1 MIRFPTDR
9 IALLPEKTLRTG
21 MQISFCLLFAG
32 ISFAGC
38 EDEPVQR
45 DYPRVKTLEVTN
57 INSEGALFA
66 AEVYE
71 SGSGEISDHGFA
83 WALGQPVINY
93 DNKVYLG
100 PFIGTGQYTAEVRS
114 TLAEGVTYKVTAF
127 VRSGDYTVCGNTVE
141 FKSLGSL
148 GPEITGFS
156 PARVLCGDTVLITGR
171 RFSWVKGVNQ
181 VFFNATVAN
190 ICGNVTDTTILA
202 VVPFSLTAPEQTISV
217 EVAGNRTTFTGGTLM
232 VDLPVV
238 EEISPA
244 SAQWGDTVEITIRN
258 LRTQNNLT
266 IQFGS
271 INLLPVVPF
280 DGQRVSFIV
289 PWTVSSPENQLKVIV
304 HGGEF
309 TSQSPF
315 ILLPPVIERIS
326 PSHGVWSDNIMLI
339 GTFNRLTENSTIRF
353 GQHIAQM
360 VYFTSDTI
368 VVKVPDNLDI
378 TPADVV
384 YSYRDLSSSPV
395 PFSLDPPEI
404 VSVTPMSGCV
414 GTIVKIEC
422 KNLKYPFVSLW
433 LNDVEIG
440 LDALGGYSYDE
451 TYLECR
457 IKGSFNGPAI
467 FRVTVCGQSDTWAQP
482 FMVRN
487 PYIVSFTPHTA
498 IPGDTI
504 TIVAEDFIDYY
515 SSFCF
520 DLYTPYDMPIVSRS
534 DNVFKVIYPDC
545 DHMTG
550 PVFARCS
557 NNWATSMIPSEDDLV
572 QPQPVIS
579 SISPVTVMYNDE
591 ITVRGDNFSLIK
603 EFNHLSVN
611 GIEVNLTSCS
621 RDELKFRM
629 PLLPAGSC
637 EIKLRVG
644 GYEVTAGQQLICLS
658 TWERL
663 SDLPFNN
670 NESFVMNFNGDVI
683 VAASPDYQSTVIDRS
698 LYRYDPA
705 TKRFNPLG
713 SRISCIATYFGLVVK
728 GDKAYISRFNG
739 ALPPVLDLFDRNT
752 QSLTRVSDLPAS
764 GGYSYWLMDGDS
776 ILLAGLGTS
785 HWKFNPVS
793 AEWTRLGDLPD
804 QTNQGH
810 VFTINGRNFIIT
822 PQNRLFEYDA
832 AEDRWVQKS
841 WPAFSWYYHEHSET
855 VVCNNKAYVCFG
867 YVGSAQIAVYD
878 PATDGWE
885 RVDGIAFPVP
895 RENVLAFSLGE
906 KLFLGGGNN
915 YLDFWS
921 FDTSLE

>member
-1 MIRFPTDR
+1 MTTGSTLVPWT
-9 IALLPEKTLRTG
+9 ALVSSQLR
-21 MQISFCLLFAG
+21 S
-32 ISFAGC
+32 
-38 EDEPVQR
+38 V
-45 DYPRVKTLEVTN
+45 
-57 INSEGALFA
+57 
-66 AEVYE
+66 
-71 SGSGEISDHGFA
+71 
-83 WALGQPVINY
+83 
-93 DNKVYLG
+93 
-100 PFIGTGQYTAEVRS
+100 S
-114 TLAEGVTYKVTAF
+114 TLAEGVTYKVAAF
-127 VRSGDYTVCGNTVE
+127 VRSGEYTVYGNTVE

-156 PARVLCGDTVLITGR
+156 PDRVWCGDTVLITGR
-171 RFSWVKGVNQ
+171 RFSWVNGFNQ
-181 VFFNATVAN
+181 VFFNETVAN
-190 ICGNVTDTTILA
+190 ICGTVTDTTILA
-202 VVPFSLTAPEQTISV
+202 VVPFSLTVPEQTISV
-217 EVAGNRTTFTGGTLM
+217 EVAGNRTTYTGGTLM
-232 VDLPVV
+232 VDLPA
-238 EEISPA
+238 ISEMTPA
-244 SAQWGDTVEITIRN
+244 SAHWGDTVELTISN
-258 LRTQNNLT
+258 LRPQNHLN

-271 INLLPVVPF
+271 IILLPAVPF
-280 DGQRVSFIV
+280 DGQRVSFVV
-289 PWTVSSPENQLKVIV
+289 PWETTSSENQLKIMVQ
-304 HGGEF
+304 GGEF
-309 TSQSPF
+309 A
-315 ILLPPVIERIS
+315 S
-326 PSHGVWSDNIMLI
+326 PSPLHPSASCYRRSSHHLTGYGQTISFLI
-339 GTFNRLTENSTIRF
+339 GSFNRLKENSTVRF
-353 GQHIAQM
+353 GQHNAQI
-360 VYFTSDTI
+360 VYLSSDTI
-368 VVKVPDNLDI
+368 KVRVPDNLDI

-384 YSYRDLSSSPV
+384 YSFRDLSSASV

-440 LDALGGYSYDE
+440 WDALGGYTYDE

-457 IKGSFNGPAI
+457 IKGSFNGPAT
-467 FRVTVCGQSDTWAQP
+467 FRVTVCGQSDTWDQP

-520 DLYTPYDMPIVSRS
+520 DLYTSYDMPIVSRIG
-534 DNVFKVIYPDC
+534 NVFKVIYPDC
-545 DHMTG
+545 DHTTG

-579 SISPVTVMYNDE
+579 SVSPVTVMYNDE
-591 ITVRGDNFSLIK
+591 ITVRGDNFSLVK

-644 GYEVTAGQQLICLS
+644 GYEVTAGQQLVCLS
-658 TWERL
+658 AWERL

-698 LYRYDPA
+698 LYRYDPG

-713 SRISCIATYFGLVVK
+713 SKISCIATYFGLVVK

-752 QSLTRVSDLPAS
+752 LSLTRVSDLPAS

-793 AEWTRLGDLPD
+793 EKWTRLGDLPD

-832 AEDRWVQKS
+832 GRRQMG
-841 WPAFSWYYHEHSET
+841 T
-855 VVCNNKAYVCFG
+855 
-867 YVGSAQIAVYD
+867 
-878 PATDGWE
+878 
-885 RVDGIAFPVP
+885 
-895 RENVLAFSLGE
+895 E
-906 KLFLGGGNN
+906 KLACFLMV
-915 YLDFWS
+915 LS
-921 FDTSLE
+921 